1 MGSFLIFQ
9 LLPKYATA
17 KAKLMKEKGHFL
29 PPFTLSVSLNPS
41 LPLSIHISVTHELP
55 VCSFHCL
62 IPVLKSKLQ
71 LHLLHKS
78 RQEVGVADD
87 HLIDQLQGPT
97 IVVTELKEF
106 GFAKKGTDISGSV
119 TEITWQGHKL
129 FSA

>member
-1 MGSFLIFQ
+1 M
-9 LLPKYATA
+9 
-17 KAKLMKEKGHFL
+17 
-29 PPFTLSVSLNPS
+29 
-41 LPLSIHISVTHELP
+41 
-55 VCSFHCL
+55 
-62 IPVLKSKLQ
+62 
-71 LHLLHKS
+71 
-78 RQEVGVADD
+78 ADD